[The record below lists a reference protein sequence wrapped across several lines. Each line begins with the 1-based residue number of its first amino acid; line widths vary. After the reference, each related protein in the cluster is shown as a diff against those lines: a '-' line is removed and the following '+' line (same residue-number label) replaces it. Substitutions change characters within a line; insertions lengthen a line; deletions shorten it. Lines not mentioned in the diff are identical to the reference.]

1 MRSITFTILLALVAA
16 ITLGAAGLRIIE
28 GDLARIMGSP
38 ATPIG
43 ERLYD
48 FDPAKVS
55 RIVLKGN
62 GVLAVA
68 ERGEGGWEVTEPERE
83 RPWRDRMD
91 PRIAQALLAFTL
103 DTRVE
108 GSVSTAKAEASSL
121 VFEDSTIGVR
131 IVGEAPESDPL
142 ALYVL
147 GQRTAWFGV
156 DPESGTNIPTV
167 YVAPQDRG
175 RDNFIYACLDPI
187 DINGLLGN
195 DFSRLRDHHPFLFH
209 PNMIRSLRISNR
221 SGELRLSR
229 ATPDEL
235 WKIVKP
241 LELKT
246 DKDAV
251 LELIQG
257 LYNLEAV
264 RLRQRSEVTLPTG
277 DASSREQIA
286 LQGFGSEE
294 ELVLEIHRTT
304 DADDDDVVLASVSN
318 RPDTIFELPNLP
330 APSADGSPGP
340 TTLSGLP
347 LSVNELRDPTLSAID
362 PAAVQAIRISPA
374 TSDDILIA
382 RDQPQERFRL
392 LVEGK
397 PPAEPNESALF
408 SLLTTVTEG
417 RVAGFV
423 SDTATDLAP
432 HGLDAPFLSIRFLA
446 FDGTT
451 IQIDFGEAPDGEI
464 RAIRSGTTS
473 VVRIDSN
480 MLALI
485 PTRPWEWRD
494 PAVWRLATPDVAG
507 IVRQI
512 GESPPVALGYQFAAE
527 RWTAEVDGQNRSA
540 ELATDQANLLLDQ
553 LVNLRARHW
562 LRPNHPTAQSALA
575 TPGLGIR
582 VLIREYDELGE
593 FVGTRIEELVV
604 GANQTEVGT
613 TFYGRSSRDPDPFL
627 LDPEVIE
634 KLAVD
639 LFPVD

>member
-1 MRSITFTILLALVAA
+1 MRSIPFTLLLALVAA
-16 ITLGAAGLRIIE
+16 LTLGAAGLRLVE

-38 ATPIG
+38 PTAIG
-43 ERLYD
+43 EQLYD
-48 FDPAKVS
+48 FPPEDVR
-55 RIVLKGN
+55 RIALKGN

-68 ERGEGGWEVTEPERE
+68 EYGPAGWEVSEPERE

-91 PRIAQALLAFTL
+91 PRLVQALLGFTL

-131 IVGEAPESDPL
+131 INGDPEADPL
-142 ALYVL
+142 ADYVL

-156 DPESGTNIPTV
+156 DPESGGNIPTV

-175 RDNFIYACLDPI
+175 RDNYLYACLDPI
-187 DINGLLGN
+187 DINALLGN

-209 PNMIRSLRISNR
+209 PNMIRSLRIRNR
-221 SGELRLSR
+221 AGELELSR
-229 ATPDEL
+229 GAPNEL
-235 WKIVKP
+235 WRIVKP

-246 DKDAV
+246 DKNAV

-264 RLRQRSEVTLPTG
+264 TLRQRSEITLPTG
-277 DASSREQIA
+277 DDGTRDLIA
-286 LQGFGSEE
+286 LQGFGSDD
-294 ELVLEIHRTT
+294 ELVLEIHRPTGDEEAT
-304 DADDDDVVLASVSN
+304 VLASVSN
-318 RPDTIFELPNLP
+318 RPDTIFELPNLATP
-330 APSADGSPGP
+330 GSDGGPGP
-340 TTLSGLP
+340 TPLSELP

-374 TSDDILIA
+374 TSEDILIA
-382 RDQPQERFRL
+382 RDQPSDRFQL
-392 LVEGK
+392 LLEGK

-408 SLLTTVTEG
+408 SLLTTVTTA

-432 HGLDAPFLSIRFLA
+432 HGLETPFLTLRFLA
-446 FDGTT
+446 FDGTA
-451 IQIDFGEAPDGEI
+451 IQIDFGEAPDGSI
-464 RAIRSGTTS
+464 RAIRSGTTT
-473 VVRIDSN
+473 VVRIDPD
-480 MLALI
+480 MLALL

-494 PAVWRLATPDVAG
+494 PVVWRLAAPDVAG

-512 GESPPVALGYQFAAE
+512 GDSPPVSLGYQFAAE
-527 RWTAEVDGQNRSA
+527 KWTARVDGADRSA
-540 ELATDQANLLLDQ
+540 ELASDQANRLLDQ

-562 LRPNHPTAQSALA
+562 LRPGHPAAGDALA
-575 TPGLGIR
+575 RPGLRIQLLVR
-582 VLIREYDELGE
+582 DYDELGE
-593 FVGTRIEELVV
+593 FTGTRTEELVV
-604 GANQTEVGT
+604 GAVDNASGATY
-613 TFYGRSSRDPDPFL
+613 YGRSSRDPDPFI
-627 LDPEVIE
+627 LDREVIE
-634 KLAVD
+634 RLAAD